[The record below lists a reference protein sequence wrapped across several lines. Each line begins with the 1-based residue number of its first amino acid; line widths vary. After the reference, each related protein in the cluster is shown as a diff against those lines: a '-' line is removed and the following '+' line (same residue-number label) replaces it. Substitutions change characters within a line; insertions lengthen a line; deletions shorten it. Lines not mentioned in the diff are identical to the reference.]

1 MSFPALWLCLA
12 VLIVVA
18 GVFWLRGQRDRFIAE
33 LRSDAHPLAN
43 GPMDKEFR
51 KQFQVWL
58 LQKWFSGPRV
68 RSRGSDLLVFA
79 GAAVLIGLGVISF
92 VGGSS

>member
-1 MSFPALWLCLA
+1 MSFPILWLCLA
-12 VLIVVA
+12 ILIVAA
-18 GVFWLRGQRDRFIAE
+18 GALWLRGQRDRFIAE
-33 LRSDAHPLAN
+33 LRSDGHPLAQ

-51 KQFQVWL
+51 KQFQIWL
-58 LQKWFSGPRV
+58 LQKWFAGSRA

-79 GAAVLIGLGVISF
+79 GAAALIGLGVISF